1 MLKPARKWAGFYIFE
16 KTYALKPRYL
26 IFFLL
31 VTLFKVTFC
40 QVSEFDKTR
49 AISSF
54 NLQYNTLNFW
64 PHNDTLIALKKGL
77 FQNIEVDALFSL
89 KGSKNWHWAYK
100 LPQVG
105 VSLNYYNFGNNKVL
119 GNGLGVYPFMIIKLA
134 KSSKLDLNFRYGGGI
149 VYISKIYEANH
160 YPTNIAIS
168 TPINILI
175 DFRVNL
181 VYHFNRNIDLQLSA
195 LANHISNGAIKKP
208 NYGLN
213 SMGFGVGF
221 TYKLNDAEP
230 IKTPPSNFILKQ
242 PYILLTGTGA
252 VKEVGDA
259 GGPKYYPLSLLITYI
274 KPLSSIIELGASLDI
289 TYDKSV
295 RFHLRKNG
303 LNYNPPNDDYSIGL
317 STRLT
322 LPLDKL
328 SIFGDLGIYL
338 YQPNPRFPKVYQRI
352 GTSYSILRNTSIVI
366 SLKTHY
372 NIADHIEFGIAFQL

>member
-1 MLKPARKWAGFYIFE
+1 MKKKILKPA
-16 KTYALKPRYL
+16 YL
-26 IFFLL
+26 ILLFFL
-31 VTLFKVTFC
+31 TLFKVSFC
-40 QVSEFDKTR
+40 QVNEVDKTV
-49 AISSF
+49 SLPSF
-54 NLQYNTLNFW
+54 NLQYNVLNFW
-64 PHNDTLIALKKGL
+64 PHNDTLIPLKKGL
-77 FQNIEVDALFSL
+77 FQNIEVDALFNL
-89 KGSKNWHWAYK
+89 KGDKNWHWAYK

-105 VSLNYYNFGNNKVL
+105 ISVNYYNFGNNKVL
-119 GNGLGVYPFMIIKLA
+119 GNGLGIYPFMILKLA

-149 VYISKIYEANH
+149 VYIPKIYEENH

-181 VYHFNRNIDLQLSA
+181 TYHISKNVDIQFSA
-195 LANHISNGAIKKP
+195 LATHMSNGAVKKP

-213 SMGFGVGF
+213 CMGFGVGF
-221 TYKLNDAEP
+221 TYKLVDTEP
-230 IKTPPSNFILKQ
+230 LKSAPTSIILKQ

-252 VKEVGDA
+252 IKEVGDA
-259 GGPKYYPLSLLITYI
+259 GGPKYYPLSLQIGYI
-274 KPLSSIIELGASLDI
+274 KPLSTIVELGGSLDI
-289 TYDKSV
+289 MYDKSV
-295 RFHLRKNG
+295 RFHLRKKG

-317 STRLT
+317 STKIT

-352 GTSYSILRNTSIVI
+352 GTSYSVLRKTSIVI